1 MNKTFAEIQKE
12 SAEEYQSLFDFFAK
26 NHDLVLTVGEMEDVI
41 YAVKEHVDQRQE
53 TASAVNTIVSVPE
66 LLSLAEMVREQPKV
80 DKMLGDNGAFA
91 KVREQVYNEC
101 AGFIEQL
108 AKGDKSVIEKL

>member
-1 MNKTFAEIQKE
+1 MTKREIAIMNEAFMVGRVYANMGEKESPAEIQKKLE
-12 SAEEYQSLFDFFAK
+12 AK
-26 NHDLVLTVGEMEDVI
+26 CKQKADV
-41 YAVKEHVDQRQE
+41 EQRQE
-53 TASAVNTIVSVPE
+53 TASEVDTIVSVPE

-108 AKGDKSVIEKL
+108 AKGDKSVIEKM